1 MSDLHERMNSV
12 DDRSQQPQQVF
23 NLTADNTQAQNQST
37 TNLTGALIEAFR
49 EAAPLIVQ
57 EIVKQNKK

>member
-1 MSDLHERMNSV
+1 M